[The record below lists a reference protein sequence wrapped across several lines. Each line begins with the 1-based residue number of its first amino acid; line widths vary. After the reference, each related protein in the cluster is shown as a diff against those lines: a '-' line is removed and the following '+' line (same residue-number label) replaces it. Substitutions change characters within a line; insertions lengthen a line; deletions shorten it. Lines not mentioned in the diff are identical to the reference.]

1 MRFVSI
7 FSALI
12 LLVALTGCAGMNR
25 NLDSAP
31 SGTQSIV
38 MWHKPSGERISVT
51 YRSGGRYNAAAFD
64 KIDNLFRDRRN
75 GDEYA
80 IDPAL
85 IDVIADLRD
94 KMMMDVDTPI
104 ELTSG
109 YRSSESNSVLARSN
123 KYVARNSFH
132 TKGQAADIRIP
143 GMIPS
148 VLELVAKTMQRG
160 GVALYPDSGHVHVDV
175 GPVRGW
181 EVKRGREEGSPSSS
195 GKASSSGN
203 IVRSKGLTPVEG
215 VAVPLPPKAGAKAS
229 KTVAPPVAP
238 AVRVRSNDSPV
249 TVKEQPAAAT
259 NKPAPKLVKTPY
271 KAPAKSTAKK
281 PVPKTP
287 AKAAPRKPAAK
298 TPVKTT
304 PKTTPKT
311 VPKTT
316 KKPAA
321 TPAKKQQKQ

>member
-1 MRFVSI
+1 MRLVSI
-7 FSALI
+7 FSALFLLII
-12 LLVALTGCAGMNR
+12 LAGCAGMHR
-25 NLDSAP
+25 DLDSAP
-31 SGTQSIV
+31 AGTQSIV

-51 YRSGGRYNAAAFD
+51 YRSGGRYNSAAFD

-94 KMMMDVDTPI
+94 KMMMAVDTPI

-109 YRSSESNSVLARSN
+109 YRSTESNSALARSN
-123 KYVARNSFH
+123 RNVARNSYH

-195 GKASSSGN
+195 GKSSSSGT
-203 IVRSKGLTPVEG
+203 IVRSKSLTPVND
-215 VAVPLPPKAGAKAS
+215 VAVPLPPKPGAKTKKAG
-229 KTVAPPVAP
+229 APPVAP

-249 TVKEQPAAAT
+249 TVKEKPGAAAR
-259 NKPAPKLVKTPY
+259 PVPKLVKTPY
-271 KAPAKSTAKK
+271 KAPAKTTSKSTAKK
-281 PVPKTP
+281 PVTKAP
-287 AKAAPRKPAAK
+287 AKAAPKKPAKKPAAK
-298 TPVKTT
+298 TA
-304 PKTTPKT
+304 
-311 VPKTT
+311 PKTT